1 MMYVSQTIGFLQEHV
16 VAQILVFVRI
26 IKQLNKVCM
35 SVSWLK
41 FKLWLEYLNN

>member
-35 SVSWLK
+35 SISWLRFK
-41 FKLWLEYLNN
+41 FLSE